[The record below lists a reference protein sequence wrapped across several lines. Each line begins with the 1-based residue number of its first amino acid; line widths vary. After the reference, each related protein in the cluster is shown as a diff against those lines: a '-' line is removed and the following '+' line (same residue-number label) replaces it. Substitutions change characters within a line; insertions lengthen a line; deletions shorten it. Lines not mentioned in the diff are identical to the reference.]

1 MANTES
7 LKPFKKGYDK
17 RRDNNGRKPG
27 LTQVLR
33 QVVES
38 DGYAIIEGELMDGDK
53 KTGQVVKIWAKMPK
67 GEIIMNKLANM
78 SAKGNIQAIK
88 LLLERLEGMP
98 KQPIELETNTT
109 VEDARQWLNKKLTEN
124 EPDKA

>member
-1 MANTES
+1 MTNPEN
-7 LKPFKKGYDK
+7 LKNFKKGYDK
-17 RRDNNGRKPG
+17 RRDKSGRKPG

-38 DGYAIIEGELMDGDK
+38 DGYAIIEGNLMDGDK
-53 KTGQVVKIWAKMPK
+53 KTGEIVRIYAKMPK

-98 KQPIELETNTT
+98 TQPIEIDTKTT
-109 VEDARQWLNKKLTEN
+109 VEDARKWLNDKLKEDESKK
-124 EPDKA
+124 A

>member
-1 MANTES
+1 MANPGN
-7 LKPFKKGYDK
+7 LKNFKKGYDK
-17 RRDNNGRKPG
+17 RRENNGRKPG

-38 DGYAIIEGELMDGDK
+38 DGYAIIEGNLMDGDK
-53 KTGQVVKIWAKMPK
+53 KTSEIVRVYAKMPK

-78 SAKGNIQAIK
+78 SASGNINAIK

-98 KQPIELETNTT
+98 KQPIEIETKTT
-109 VEDARQWLNKKLTEN
+109 IEDARKWLDEKLTERGS
-124 EPDKA
+124 EKA